1 MTQIT
6 RKYCKSLLDGCG
18 PAVTQGARPISACSG
33 RVGAIPFGSEV
44 GKLAIQKQPACCRRA
59 IVGGHE
65 QLIIETAAGQRIT
78 LNDGSASIVI
88 EDSSGNSIRLENGQV
103 TVSTPG
109 KLVLQ
114 AAELEINGSQVV
126 VNAGMLRCSGVVQA
140 DSVIANT
147 VSAASYT
154 PGAGNVW

>member
-1 MTQIT
+1 M
-6 RKYCKSLLDGCG
+6 
-18 PAVTQGARPISACSG
+18 
-33 RVGAIPFGSEV
+33 
-44 GKLAIQKQPACCRRA
+44 AIQKHTACCSRVT
-59 IVGGHE
+59 VGGHE
-65 QLIIETAAGQRIT
+65 QLIIETSAGQRIT
-78 LNDGSASIVI
+78 LNDGTTSIVI

-103 TVSTPG
+103 TVTTPG

-114 AAELEINGSQVV
+114 AAELEINGSQVA

>member
-1 MTQIT
+1 M
-6 RKYCKSLLDGCG
+6 
-18 PAVTQGARPISACSG
+18 
-33 RVGAIPFGSEV
+33 
-44 GKLAIQKQPACCRRA
+44 AIQKQAACCRRVT
-59 IVGGHE
+59 VGGQE

-78 LNDGSASIVI
+78 LNDGTASIVI

-114 AAELEINGSQVV
+114 AAEIEINGSQVA